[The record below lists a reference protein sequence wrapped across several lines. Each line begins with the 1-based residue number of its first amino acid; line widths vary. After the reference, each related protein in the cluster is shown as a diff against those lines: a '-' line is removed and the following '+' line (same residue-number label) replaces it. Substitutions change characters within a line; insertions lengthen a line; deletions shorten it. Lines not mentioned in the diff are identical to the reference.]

1 MQSISPPSLAP
12 VPPTNLKDQLIRDEG
27 GAKTSVYPDPL
38 GYWTI
43 GVGICV
49 DARKKCGLYSEEID
63 FILNNRIAKNAARLS
78 AALPWTDQL
87 DQVRRDAVLN
97 MVFQMGL
104 EGVIEFSHFLDALQ
118 DKDYP
123 SASQLM
129 LDSLWA
135 KKQSPDRA
143 KRLSQQILTG
153 VYQ

>member
-1 MQSISPPSLAP
+1 

-27 GAKTSVYPDPL
+27 CRTSVYQDDE
-38 GYWTI
+38 GWWTI
-43 GVGICV
+43 GIGICV

-63 FILNNRIAKNAARLS
+63 FILNNRIAKNATRLS

-87 DQVRRDAVLN
+87 DQVRRDAVLS

-118 DKDYP
+118 DRDYP

-129 LDSLWA
+129 LDSKWA
-135 KKQSPDRA
+135 RVQSPDRA

-153 VYQ
+153 QYQ